1 MAKSLNHTLWRT
13 CRVLCG
19 KDRLALLGE
28 ILANPGQNVSRLAQQ
43 MGISI
48 SAASQELRR
57 LQSRGLLRRASQGP
71 SVVYTPDPD
80 PQVPSAAPILAVLK
94 TALAESSAPHD
105 VILRIAKGL
114 SSEKRILLL
123 RELRAGP
130 QTVLA
135 LSRILQT
142 SSMNTR
148 NHLAA
153 LLSSGWI
160 AKEGHRYARTSP
172 SHPFMAT
179 LSDWL

>member
-1 MAKSLNHTLWRT
+1 MPKSLNPTLWRT

-28 ILANPGQNVSRLAQQ
+28 ILAHPGQNVSRLSQQ
-43 MGISI
+43 MDIGI

-57 LQSRGLLRRASQGP
+57 LQSRGLLRRSCQGH

-80 PQVPSAAPILAVLK
+80 PQVPSAAPILAAVK
-94 TALAESSAPHD
+94 AAFGKSPASQND
-105 VILRIAKGL
+105 ILRIAKGL
-114 SSEKRILLL
+114 SSEKRVLIL
-123 RELRAGP
+123 RALRAGP
-130 QTVLA
+130 QTVLD

-153 LLSSGWI
+153 LLSAGWI
-160 AKEGHRYARTSP
+160 AKDGHRYVRLP
-172 SHPFMAT
+172 PGHPFMAT
-179 LSDWL
+179 LADWL